1 MKRRRHYEIELTHEA
16 DRHLAGLSARERAT
30 VLESLEKRLAYDP
43 TVETRNRKPLRP
55 NPVAPWELRIG
66 RLRVY
71 FDVEQEPRHVVRV
84 QAVGIKDGNR
94 VWIGGEEVEL
104 K

>member
-16 DRHLAGLSARERAT
+16 DRH
-30 VLESLEKRLAYDP
+30 
-43 TVETRNRKPLRP
+43 KPLRP

-84 QAVGIKDGNR
+84 QAVGIKDGSR

>member
-1 MKRRRHYEIELTHEA
+1 MTHEA
-16 DRHLAGLSARERAT
+16 DEHLAGLSARDRAT
-30 VLESLEKRLAYDP
+30 VLESLERQLAHDP
-43 TVETRNRKPLRP
+43 TVETRNRKRLRP
-55 NPVAPWELRIG
+55 NPLAPWELRIG

-84 QAVGIKDGNR
+84 LAVGIKDGNR
-94 VWIGGEEVEL
+94 VWIGGQEVEL